1 MSNVITTQTINQGGG
16 GLKDVEH
23 TDGKIKVKRT
33 RTKKK

>member
-23 TDGKIKVKRT
+23 ADGKIKIKRT
-33 RTKKK
+33 KTKKK